1 MSKKLDKLQKQLYYD
16 NMVQRERLAEAGSIF
31 DSLIS
36 KIDKALQI
44 LQNDQRQ
51 NSGINKKR

>member
-16 NMVQRERLAEAGSIF
+16 NMVQQNRLKEAGSIF
-31 DSLIS
+31 DSFIS

-44 LQNDQRQ
+44 LQNGQRR
-51 NSGINKKR
+51 NSGNNKKH

>member
-1 MSKKLDKLQKQLYYD
+1 MSKKLDKLQKRLYYD

-31 DSLIS
+31 DSFIS

-44 LQNDQRQ
+44 L
-51 NSGINKKR
+51 NSDGNSDRKTKGN